1 MAKVSVTIVNKLKE
15 SYIKLL
21 NKKYRNVIKDI
32 NDNIDNKKCNI
43 RKQVCDDVINY
54 INTNYPDIVVT
65 NNTHS
70 YYYEI
75 KIGIDPN
82 NIEIGELKKQIDE
95 YNSVLNIKT
104 DELDLWEIEALKAG
118 LEENIPEFNV

>member
-32 NDNIDNKKCNI
+32 NVNIDNKKCNI

-104 DELDLWEIEALKAG
+104 DELDLWEIEALKSG

>member
-104 DELDLWEIEALKAG
+104 DELDLWEIEALKSG

>member
-65 NNTHS
+65 NNTYS
-70 YYYEI
+70 YYNEI